1 MFRWNLLIDFIID
14 CFNGNYGWARW
25 VISISKLLTCNCNH
39 TLQFVHGNSRQHL
52 QLSGT
57 MAGLWEFFPVPVKCG
72 VGGAKLTIPN
82 IELTDLN
89 FYVGNYVNNFWCK
102 PNITSLRVGD
112 MASTSGHGGLRS
124 SSSFCSW
131 SSGLTSPLGDLR
143 PSFDKFKMAYH
154 VEN

>member
-1 MFRWNLLIDFIID
+1 MNSSDRFYYRLFQR
-14 CFNGNYGWARW
+14 NYGWARW
-25 VISISKLLTCNCNH
+25 LISISKLLTWKCKPHFRICTWNFSS
-39 TLQFVHGNSRQHL
+39 TFATIGDDGGAESSSRV
-52 QLSGT
+52 
-57 MAGLWEFFPVPVKCG
+57 AVKCG
-72 VGGAKLTIPN
+72 VGGAKYQFPISNQLTLI
-82 IELTDLN
+82 
-89 FYVGNYVNNFWCK
+89 FHVGNYVNNFWCK